1 MMGLKIEDVLVG
13 HDEIDA
19 QHGAIIQRFG
29 ELRDALGVPDSAA
42 VGEALARLW
51 DDMVG
56 HFATEEALMDELAYP
71 ERAAHRTAHHLF
83 LEDLKALLR
92 EREVQGVTEDVV
104 SWSVHRL
111 PEWLAFHIQTND
123 SPLARYAARK
133 TARSLLAKALGDP
146 LPDTRR
152 RES

>member
-1 MMGLKIEDVLVG
+1 MIDLKIEDLLVG
-13 HDEIDA
+13 HDDIDA
-19 QHGAIIQRFG
+19 QHEAILRRFG
-29 ELRDALGVPDSAA
+29 EARHALGAADSAALGV
-42 VGEALARLW
+42 ALARIW

-92 EREVQGVTEDVV
+92 ERETQGITEDVA
-104 SWSVHRL
+104 SWSLRRL

-123 SPLARYAARK
+123 GPLARYAARK
-133 TARSLLAKALGDP
+133 TARSIIASALGDP
-146 LPDTRR
+146 LPDRRR